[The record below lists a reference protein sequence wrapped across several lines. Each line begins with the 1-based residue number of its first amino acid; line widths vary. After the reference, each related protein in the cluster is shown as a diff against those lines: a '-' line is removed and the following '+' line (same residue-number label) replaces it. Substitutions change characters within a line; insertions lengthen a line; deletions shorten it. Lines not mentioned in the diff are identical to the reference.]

1 MATFNLSYYRQLK
14 KLVAKKESLIT
25 TDKDLFADPTFLELL
40 ALEASIESQVF
51 YNHKN
56 NYFALIQKYLNETI
70 PPNRFRGQFIKMVNE
85 DLKKSQ
91 EILDNFEE
99 LSTFWID
106 LELDEFGS
114 LFENIHETCLCA
126 FEFEGQEDAMPET
139 KFRDSIQKFFFK
151 IQKYLDEG

>member
-1 MATFNLSYYRQLK
+1 MATFNLSYYTQLK

-25 TDKDLFADPTFLELL
+25 ADKDLFAYSPFLELL
-40 ALEASIESQVF
+40 ALETNIESQVF
-51 YNHKN
+51 YNYKS

-70 PPNRFRGQFIKMVNE
+70 HPNIFRAQFIEMVNE

-91 EILDNFEE
+91 EIFDNFEE

-139 KFRDSIQKFFFK
+139 KFRDSIQKIFFK
-151 IQKYLDEG
+151 IQKYLD

>member
-14 KLVAKKESLIT
+14 QLVAKKESSIT
-25 TDKDLFADPTFLELL
+25 TDKDLFVDPTFLELL
-40 ALEASIESQVF
+40 ALEASIESQVL

-70 PPNRFRGQFIKMVNE
+70 HPNIFRAQFIKMVNE

-126 FEFEGQEDAMPET
+126 FEFEGQEDEMPET
-139 KFRDSIQKFFFK
+139 KFRDSIQKNFFK
-151 IQKYLDEG
+151 IQKYLD

>member
-1 MATFNLSYYRQLK
+1 MATFNLPYYKKLK
-14 KLVAKKESLIT
+14 QLVAKKESLIT
-25 TDKDLFADPTFLELL
+25 TDKDLFADPRFLELL
-40 ALEASIESQVF
+40 ALEASIENQIF
-51 YNHKN
+51 YNNKN

-70 PPNRFRGQFIKMVNE
+70 HPNIFRAQFIKMVNE

-114 LFENIHETCLCA
+114 LLENIHETCLCA
-126 FEFEGQEDAMPET
+126 FEFEGQEDAIPET
-139 KFRDSIQKFFFK
+139 KFRDSIQKIFFK
-151 IQKYLDEG
+151 IQKYLEEG

>member
-1 MATFNLSYYRQLK
+1 MATFNLLYYRQLK
-14 KLVAKKESLIT
+14 QLVTKKESLIT

-40 ALEASIESQVF
+40 SLEASIESQVF

-70 PPNRFRGQFIKMVNE
+70 HPNIFRAQFIKMVNE

-126 FEFEGQEDAMPET
+126 FEFEGQEDEMPET

-151 IQKYLDEG
+151 IQKYLDKG

>member
-1 MATFNLSYYRQLK
+1 MPTFNLSHYRQLK
-14 KLVAKKESLIT
+14 QLVAKKESLIT

-56 NYFALIQKYLNETI
+56 KYFALIQKYLNETI
-70 PPNRFRGQFIKMVNE
+70 HPNIFRAQLIKMVNE

-91 EILDNFEE
+91 EILNNFEE

-106 LELDEFGS
+106 LELDEFVS

-139 KFRDSIQKFFFK
+139 TFRDSIQKNFFK

>member
-1 MATFNLSYYRQLK
+1 MPTFNLSHYRQLK
-14 KLVAKKESLIT
+14 QLVAKKESLIT

-40 ALEASIESQVF
+40 ALEASVENQVF

-56 NYFALIQKYLNETI
+56 TYFALIQKYLNETI
-70 PPNRFRGQFIKMVNE
+70 QPNIFRAQLIEMVNA

-126 FEFEGQEDAMPET
+126 FEFEGQEDAMPEST
-139 KFRDSIQKFFFK
+139 FRDSIQKNFFK

>member
-1 MATFNLSYYRQLK
+1 MAVFNLLRYRQL
-14 KLVAKKESLIT
+14 LAKTDSLT
-25 TDKDLFADPTFLELL
+25 
-40 ALEASIESQVF
+40 S
-51 YNHKN
+51 KN
-56 NYFALIQKYLNETI
+56 DYFILIQKYLNEI
-70 PPNRFRGQFIKMVNE
+70 INSYIFRAEFIKMVNE

-139 KFRDSIQKFFFK
+139 KFRDSIQKIFFK
-151 IQKYLDEG
+151 IQKYLD

>member
-14 KLVAKKESLIT
+14 QLVAKKESLIT

-70 PPNRFRGQFIKMVNE
+70 PPNIFRAQFINMVNE

-126 FEFEGQEDAMPET
+126 FEFEGQEDAMSET